1 MCVRACVCLTEKGSE
16 GIFMLDDGRALISSV
31 SITALLL
38 LRKYLIEM
46 LLEEHVMSQTD
57 ELMCT

>member
-1 MCVRACVCLTEKGSE
+1 
-16 GIFMLDDGRALISSV
+16 MLDDGRALISSV

-57 ELMCT
+57 ELMCTWCVRCDNMFVEVHT